1 MFDDVLKSLE
11 DDIDG
16 SGIDGVFS
24 FSHSGAVL
32 KFSSFLGLFRD
43 GGGGEPLRHDGFL
56 TSVNRTY
63 RFGKWQCNSL

>member
-43 GGGGEPLRHDGFL
+43 GGGGGGEPLRHDNFHA
-56 TSVNRTY
+56 SVNRKY
-63 RFGKWQCNSL
+63 REAMQM

>member
-1 MFDDVLKSLE
+1 MFGDVLKSLE

-43 GGGGEPLRHDGFL
+43 GGGSGEPLRHDNFHA
-56 TSVNRTY
+56 SVNRTY
-63 RFGKWQCNSL
+63 REAMQL